1 MRARWV
7 DGTGPGILSVAAPP
21 LRCQA
26 VIFDLDGVVTDTAS
40 VHRAAWKSLFDR
52 VLADERT
59 GSASGGP
66 FRDSDYYATV
76 DGRPREEGILSFLH
90 SRGVELPLGAPG
102 DAPWTW
108 TAYGLGAAKNEL
120 FLEMLRT
127 DGVRAYS
134 GTVGLLDRLR
144 EGRMP
149 VGLVSASR
157 NVREVLAAAGLDG
170 KFDAVIDGTVAADL
184 HLPGKPDPATFLEAA
199 HRLGVNPSRAVVIE
213 DSSAGVEAARR
224 GGFGLVVGLD
234 RASRRQELE
243 AAGADLVLRDAAELD
258 IGLVLADPW
267 QLVYDG
273 FDPWHEGH
281 REALTTLGNGRMA
294 TRGTAAEAH
303 ADAIHYPGTYA
314 AGVYNRVPEVIHG
327 ESAQNEH
334 MVNLPNW
341 LPLDLRFGSGGWW
354 SEGGLTLRRE
364 HRTLDLQDAVLVR
377 RVLLE
382 DSGGRQ
388 LSVLQR
394 RIVSMAQP
402 ALAVLE
408 TTLTAR
414 GWSGPLEVRTGIDH
428 DVRNANIAEDAALG
442 NRHLETCSVDV
453 DGCTET
459 VETETRQS
467 RIRIAVG
474 VRVTFSGGTSMESRS
489 LAGASRKPRE
499 SERWLQHHHGL
510 LDAGKPLV
518 VMKTAVLVTSR
529 DRAISSPLDAAHAVL
544 ARTPAVFSAIQ
555 ADHRA
560 AWLRLLAL
568 FRFDLH
574 TDGQTQLILNLHVF
588 HLLQVLTPHIE
599 DLDVGVPARG
609 LHGEGYR
616 GHIFWDDLFVLPL
629 VTSRL
634 PSITRSVLDYRWRR
648 LDAARD
654 LARAAGLAGALFPW
668 RSGSDGS
675 EETPRWLY
683 NNFSN
688 EWTPD
693 NSRLQ
698 RHGSLAVAY
707 NVWQYFQATADREWM
722 ISHGAEI
729 VVEVARM
736 IASMAETGEDGRFHL
751 RGVVGPDEYH
761 DGYPGHPGSGVDDNA
776 YTNIM
781 AAWVCGLP
789 GRILTELRG
798 QDSAYLRMKLGV
810 TEEELAF
817 WEQLGARLY
826 VPFHDGIISQFEGY
840 GHLKELDWDH
850 YRRTYGNIQ
859 RLDLILGAEGDSTNG
874 YKLSKQ
880 ADVLMLLYVLGEDE
894 LLRLLRRMGYAVTP
908 SQVREMIDYYL
919 SRTIHG
925 STLSRV
931 THASILA
938 ASDPERAWDTFRDAL
953 DADLDDTQGG
963 TTRTGVHLGAMAGTV
978 DVVQRSFAGLRMEA
992 GALVFAPR
1000 LPAGLRKVSFLVRYR
1015 RVILAVTLES
1025 TVLQVAAASGGAPPI
1040 RIRVGERVFRLRPG
1054 MTVDISL
1061 APGAPLPVPTRTSNR
1076 LPKGL

>member
-1 MRARWV
+1 MRSWWV
-7 DGTGPGILSVAAPP
+7 DESGPGLLPVAAPP

-40 VHRAAWKSLFDR
+40 VHRSAWKSLFDR
-52 VLADERT
+52 VLTDPRA
-59 GSASGGP
+59 GSPAGGP
-66 FRDSDYYATV
+66 FEDSDYYATV
-76 DGRPREEGILSFLH
+76 DGRPREEGVLSFLH

-120 FLEMLRT
+120 FLEVLRT
-127 DGVRAYS
+127 EGVRAYP

-149 VGLVSASR
+149 VALVSASR
-157 NVREVLAAAGLDG
+157 NVREVLAAAGLEG
-170 KFDAVIDGTVAADL
+170 RFDAVIDGNVAAEL
-184 HLPGKPDPATFLEAA
+184 NLPGKPNPATFLEAA
-199 HRLGVNPSRAVVIE
+199 HRLGVNPSKAAVIE

-234 RASRRQELE
+234 RASRRPQLE

-294 TRGTAAEAH
+294 TRGTAAEAR

-314 AGVYNRVPEVIHG
+314 AGIYNRVPEEING
-327 ESAQNEH
+327 ETAPNEH

-341 LPLDLRFGSGGWW
+341 LPLDIRFGSGGWW
-354 SEGGLTLRRE
+354 SEGGLTMRQE
-364 HRTLDLQDAVLVR
+364 HRTLDLQEAVLTR
-377 RVLLE
+377 RILLE
-382 DSGGRQ
+382 DSTGRQ
-388 LSVLQR
+388 LNVIQR

-402 ALAVLE
+402 ALAALE

-414 GWSGPLEVRTGIDH
+414 GWSGPVEIRTGIDYRA
-428 DVRNANIAEDAALG
+428 RNANIAEDAALG
-442 NRHLETCSVDV
+442 NRHLETLAVDV
-453 DGCTET
+453 DGSTEI

-467 RIRIAVG
+467 RIRIAVA
-474 VRVTFSGGTSMESRS
+474 VRVTFSGDTPV
-489 LAGASRKPRE
+489 ASRPLPAAPGSAAA
-499 SERWLQHHHGL
+499 SERWLQHHDGFLH
-510 LDAGKPLV
+510 AGQPLV
-518 VMKTAVLVTSR
+518 VLKTAVVVTSH
-529 DRAISSPLDAAHAVL
+529 DRAISSPVSAARAVL
-544 ARTPAVFSAIQ
+544 DRSPEDFAQILAE
-555 ADHRA
+555 HRA
-560 AWLRLLAL
+560 AWLRLLAF

-574 TDGQTQLILNLHVF
+574 SDGQTQLILNLHVF
-588 HLLQVLTPHIE
+588 HLLQVLTPHVE
-599 DLDVGVPARG
+599 ELDVGVPARG

-634 PSITRSVLDYRWRR
+634 PSITRSVLNYRWRR

-654 LARAAGLAGALFPW
+654 LARAQGLSGALFPW

-683 NNFSN
+683 NNFSQK
-688 EWTPD
+688 WTRD

-707 NVWQYFQATADREWM
+707 NVWQYFQATADREWL

-729 VVEVARM
+729 IVEVARM
-736 IASMAETGEDGRFHL
+736 IASMAEKGEDGRFHL

-761 DGYPGHPGSGVDDNA
+761 DGYPGHTRPGVDDNA

-781 AAWVCGLP
+781 AAWVCALP
-789 GRILTELRG
+789 NRILTELRG
-798 QDSAYLRMKLGV
+798 KDAGYLRMKLGI

-817 WEQLGARLY
+817 WEQLGRRLY
-826 VPFHDGIISQFEGY
+826 VPFHDGMISQFEGY
-840 GHLKELDWDH
+840 GWLKELDWDH
-850 YRRTYGNIQ
+850 YRRRYGNIQ
-859 RLDLILGAEGDSTNG
+859 RLDLILSAEGDSTNG

-894 LLRLLRRMGYAVTP
+894 LLRLLRRMEYAVTP
-908 SQVREMIDYYL
+908 SQVREMLDYYL

-938 ASDPERAWDTFRDAL
+938 ASDPERAWNTFRDAL

-963 TTRTGVHLGAMAGTV
+963 TTRTGVHLGAMAGTI
-978 DVVQRSFAGLRMEA
+978 DVLQRSFAGLRMEA

-1000 LPAGLRKVSFLVRYR
+1000 LPAGLRRVSFLVRYR

-1025 TVLQVAAASGGAPPI
+1025 TVLQVAAASGGAPPV
-1040 RIRVGERVFRLRPG
+1040 RIRVGARVFRLRPG

-1061 APGAPLPVPTRTSNR
+1061 APGAPLPVPTRTPNR
-1076 LPKGL
+1076 LPQEP